1 MIDNGTH
8 TLKAGFAG
16 SEIPSVVVSAV
27 ASLLSPHGVR
37 REDIAGEPM
46 GMEQFKT
53 YLHLPSSHP
62 LFTQGILAKA
72 WKDLYLK
79 LGADPERHPLVLTQ
93 PLSASTHLRSKLF
106 HVLFNELK
114 VPAIHLAST
123 ATLSAYAAGAYTC
136 LIVDVGAQATR
147 VVPVLYGRLQAHYLQ
162 QAAALSG
169 RVQTTLLS
177 TYLSA
182 EKHKLPS
189 LIQPQAKISLARRVK
204 EELGYCRQLTCKQQQ
219 EEEGEGEEQEQQGRE
234 KRKDI
239 LEKQTY
245 IGELANYGVVQLCL
259 QEELYKVGEVLFN
272 PSELLNMSEMKGLPA
287 LVQDVIEACPM
298 ELRRSLCNNIV
309 LTGGVT
315 MMKGLPERLYTELK
329 ETMGKLGT
337 NLGIKAY
344 PNRRYT
350 AWEGGALLQA
360 IPAFDNW

>member
-1 MIDNGTH
+1 MVIDNGTY

-16 SEIPSVVVSAV
+16 GDVPSVVVSAA

-46 GMEQFKT
+46 GMEQFRT
-53 YLHLPSSHP
+53 YLHLPPTHP
-62 LFTQGILAKA
+62 LFSQGVLARA
-72 WKDLYLK
+72 WKELYAK

-93 PLSASTHLRSKLF
+93 PLSASTQLRSKLF
-106 HVLFNELK
+106 QVLFQDLNI
-114 VPAIHLAST
+114 PAIHLASP

-147 VVPVLYGRLQAHYLQ
+147 IVPVMYGRLQAHYLQ
-162 QAAALSG
+162 RAAALSG

-189 LIQPQAKISLARRVK
+189 LIQPQAKTALARRVK
-204 EELGYCRQLTCKQQQ
+204 EELGYCRRLTCRQQ
-219 EEEGEGEEQEQQGRE
+219 EEGDESEDVLEE
-234 KRKDI
+234 K
-239 LEKQTY
+239 TY
-245 IGELANYGVVQLCL
+245 EGELANYGAVQLVL
-259 QEELYKVGEVLFN
+259 QEELWKVGEVLFN
-272 PSELLNMSEMKGLPA
+272 PSDILNMGEMKGLPE
-287 LVQDVIEACPM
+287 LVQSVIEDCPM

-309 LTGGVT
+309 LAGGVT
-315 MMKGLPERLYTELK
+315 MMKGFPERLYAELK
-329 ETMGKLGT
+329 ERMGNLGN